1 VPFDW
6 YGADDARAKREAKPP
21 RPKIVIALVIVVVL
35 IAVIY
40 VARACDSFARD
51 MDERGHPGEP
61 APAAIA

>member
-35 IAVIY
+35 IAVI
-40 VARACDSFARD
+40 
-51 MDERGHPGEP
+51 
-61 APAAIA
+61 